1 MLPSLGEVLA
11 MEVCR
16 RGRPAVVAGADR
28 LDTPVRW
35 VHAIELTDVARLLR
49 GGELVLSTG
58 IALPD
63 DERLLAAYITEL
75 ADVGVAG
82 LAVELGRRYAGSL
95 PDALVAAAAR
105 TGLPLIAFEHEVAFI
120 EITEAVHA
128 RIIDAQLEE
137 LRVSERLHEMFTEL
151 SVAGASPEE
160 VVRQAAALAG
170 RPVILADL
178 SHRVLAFSPGGADP
192 GRLLSGF
199 AGRSRSVRLSG
210 RTAYDEAS
218 GWLVTPVGAQGEDW
232 GRVILVCSEPPSGLD
247 SVLLERTATTLA
259 LGRLL
264 TRHRESLER
273 QAHRTLIS
281 GIISQAHADPAEAA
295 VRARALGVPVDGR
308 QLIAMVLRF
317 GDVSESASAL
327 SSGVLGMPAH
337 ARVLDLA
344 DAAADACRAE
354 RIPSLVGT
362 LDDDRAGAM
371 LSLDPRAEPDDVLA
385 KLATRIR
392 DRADAAVIGV
402 GAAVGSIRDVRRS
415 FLEAS
420 QVADLATSR
429 PDDRGPIFYRLPDL
443 RLRGLLHLLRDDPR
457 LQTFVERELGTL
469 LAADPGLLDV
479 LAAYLAAGGNKAEA
493 AKTSHLARPTF
504 YERLRRIERILG
516 TDLSSAESRTSL
528 HVALLALNT
537 SRGPA
542 NLADLGGLGGVADEA
557 AGLRH
562 GLGGLGEETPEQM
575 EVVGVDREQLE
586 MRVDAAVLGVLG
598 EVAGFAQQ
606 RVTGGGLDQHGRQAG
621 QVGGQRVDQGVI
633 SGMSGQV
640 EAGRRAPELVELMRH
655 AVHAARGQV
664 HPGAEQDRAVRHREI
679 LLLETEQEREDQAAA

>member
-11 MEVCR
+11 MDACR
-16 RGRPAVVAGADR
+16 RGRPSVVAGADR

-95 PDALVAAAAR
+95 PAALVAAAAR
-105 TGLPLIAFEHEVAFI
+105 TGLPLIAFEREVAFI

-128 RIIDAQLEE
+128 RIIDAQLAE

-160 VVRQAAALAG
+160 IVRQAAALAG

-178 SHRVLAFSPGGADP
+178 SHRVLAFSPSGADP

-199 AGRSRSVRLSG
+199 AARSRSVRPSG
-210 RTAYDEAS
+210 RTAFDEAS
-218 GWLVTPVGAQGEDW
+218 GWLVTPVGARGEDW
-232 GRVILVCSEPPSGLD
+232 GRVILVCSGPPSPTD
-247 SVLLERTATTLA
+247 AVLIERAATTLA

-295 VRARALGVPVDGR
+295 VRSRALGVPVDGR
-308 QLIAMVLRF
+308 QLIAIVLRF
-317 GDVSESASAL
+317 RDPAL
-327 SSGVLGMPAH
+327 SGRRGPLGMPAH

-344 DAAADACRAE
+344 DTAAAACRAE

-371 LSLDPRAEPDDVLA
+371 LSLGPRVEPDDVLTR
-385 KLATRIR
+385 LATRIR
-392 DRADAAVIGV
+392 DRAGVDPDGLVIGV
-402 GAAVGSIRDVRRS
+402 GATAGSIRDVRRS

-420 QVADLATSR
+420 QVADVAASR
-429 PDDRGPIFYRLPDL
+429 PDGQDSLFFRLPDL

-457 LQTFVERELGTL
+457 LQTFVERELGAL
-469 LAADPGLLDV
+469 LDADPGLIDA

-493 AKTSHLARPTF
+493 ARASHLARPTF
-504 YERLRRIERILG
+504 YERLRQIARILG
-516 TDLSSAESRTSL
+516 TDLGSAESRTSL
-528 HVALLALNT
+528 HVALLALNA
-537 SRGPA
+537 SRAEATGP
-542 NLADLGGLGGVADEA
+542 
-557 AGLRH
+557 R
-562 GLGGLGEETPEQM
+562 
-575 EVVGVDREQLE
+575 
-586 MRVDAAVLGVLG
+586 
-598 EVAGFAQQ
+598 
-606 RVTGGGLDQHGRQAG
+606 
-621 QVGGQRVDQGVI
+621 
-633 SGMSGQV
+633 
-640 EAGRRAPELVELMRH
+640 
-655 AVHAARGQV
+655 
-664 HPGAEQDRAVRHREI
+664 
-679 LLLETEQEREDQAAA
+679 

>member
-1 MLPSLGEVLA
+1 VLA
-11 MEVCR
+11 MEACR
-16 RGRPAVVAGADR
+16 RGRPQVVAGADR

-63 DERLLAAYITEL
+63 DDRLLTAYVTEL
-75 ADVGVAG
+75 AEVGVAG

-95 PDALVAAAAR
+95 PGALVAAADQA
-105 TGLPLIAFEHEVAFI
+105 GLPLIAFEREVAFI

-128 RIIDAQLEE
+128 RIIDAQLDE

-151 SVAGASPEE
+151 SMAGASAEE
-160 VVRQAAALAG
+160 IVRQAAALAG

-178 SHRVLAFSPGGADP
+178 SHRVLACEPAGTDP

-199 AGRSRSVRLSG
+199 AARSRSVRLSG
-210 RTAYDEAS
+210 RTAFDEAS

-232 GRVILVCSEPPSGLD
+232 GRVILVCDSPPAPTD
-247 SVLLERTATTLA
+247 TVLIERAATTLA

-295 VRARALGVPVDGR
+295 VRSRALGVPVDGR
-308 QLIAMVLRF
+308 QLIALVLRF
-317 GDVSESASAL
+317 RDPGFRDLGVSGSLGPLGLLGPPGAL
-327 SSGVLGMPAH
+327 GVSAH

-344 DAAADACRAE
+344 DATAAACRAE

-371 LSLDPRAEPDDVLA
+371 LSLGPRVEPDDVLTG
-385 KLATRIR
+385 LATRIR
-392 DRADAAVIGV
+392 DRAGVDPEVLVIGV
-402 GAAVGSIRDVRRS
+402 GATAGSIRDVRRS

-420 QVADLATSR
+420 QVADVAASR
-429 PDDRGPIFYRLPDL
+429 LDSAAALFYRLPDL

-457 LQTFVERELGTL
+457 LQTFVERELGAL
-469 LAADPGLLDV
+469 LAADPGGGLIDV

-493 AKTSHLARPTF
+493 AKASHLARPTF
-504 YERLRRIERILG
+504 YERLRRIERICG

-528 HVALLALNT
+528 HVALLALDASRAGAAQPSLNSAVSRPGWRGWCRGRSGRLAAGPGRPRGGSSRRCG
-537 SRGPA
+537 SRGCRPGKA
-542 NLADLGGLGGVADEA
+542 RSGRPPRSPG
-557 AGLRH
+557 H
-562 GLGGLGEETPEQM
+562 
-575 EVVGVDREQLE
+575 DR
-586 MRVDAAVLGVLG
+586 
-598 EVAGFAQQ
+598 
-606 RVTGGGLDQHGRQAG
+606 
-621 QVGGQRVDQGVI
+621 
-633 SGMSGQV
+633 
-640 EAGRRAPELVELMRH
+640 
-655 AVHAARGQV
+655 
-664 HPGAEQDRAVRHREI
+664 
-679 LLLETEQEREDQAAA
+679 

>member
-1 MLPSLGEVLA
+1 MD
-11 MEVCR
+11 VCR
-16 RGRPAVVAGADR
+16 RGRPTVVAGHDR

-63 DERLLAAYITEL
+63 DERLLAAYVTEL

-95 PDALVAAAAR
+95 PAALVGAAKQA
-105 TGLPLIAFEHEVAFI
+105 GLPLIAFEREVAFI

-128 RIIDAQLEE
+128 RIIDAQLDQ

-160 VVRQAAALAG
+160 IVRQAAALAG

-178 SHRVLAFSPGGADP
+178 SHRVLACEPAGSDP
-192 GRLLSGF
+192 ARLLTGF
-199 AGRSRSVRLSG
+199 AARSRSVRGSG
-210 RTAYDEAS
+210 RTVFDEAW
-218 GWLVTPVGAQGEDW
+218 GWLVTPVGARGEDW
-232 GRVILVCSEPPSGLD
+232 GRVILVCSGPPSPTD
-247 SVLLERTATTLA
+247 TVLIERAATTLA

-295 VRARALGVPVDGR
+295 VRSRALGVPVDGR
-308 QLIAMVLRF
+308 QLIAIVLRF
-317 GDVSESASAL
+317 RDLSGPASA
-327 SSGVLGMPAH
+327 GVLGVSAH

-344 DAAADACRAE
+344 DAAAAACRAE

-371 LSLDPRAEPDDVLA
+371 LSLGPRVEPDDVLTR
-385 KLATRIR
+385 LATRIR
-392 DRADAAVIGV
+392 DRAPGAVVIGV
-402 GAAVGSIRDVRRS
+402 GATARSIRDVRRS

-420 QVADLATSR
+420 QVADVAASR
-429 PDDRGPIFYRLPDL
+429 LDSAAPLFYRLPDL

-457 LQTFVERELGTL
+457 LQTFVERELGAL
-469 LAADPGLLDV
+469 LAAGQDSGLIDV

-493 AKTSHLARPTF
+493 AKASHLARPTF
-504 YERLRRIERILG
+504 YERLRRIERICG
-516 TDLSSAESRTSL
+516 TDLGSAESRTWPRPAQMATTRCSTGSPTCTCAACCTCCAMTRGCRPSWNGSSARCWPPTL
-528 HVALLALNT
+528 GFLMLWPPPSRRAATRPRRPRPRTWPGPRSTSGSAGSSGSAAAISVRP
-537 SRGPA
+537 SRG
-542 NLADLGGLGGVADEA
+542 
-557 AGLRH
+557 
-562 GLGGLGEETPEQM
+562 
-575 EVVGVDREQLE
+575 
-586 MRVDAAVLGVLG
+586 
-598 EVAGFAQQ
+598 
-606 RVTGGGLDQHGRQAG
+606 
-621 QVGGQRVDQGVI
+621 
-633 SGMSGQV
+633 
-640 EAGRRAPELVELMRH
+640 RRCTWRCW
-655 AVHAARGQV
+655 R
-664 HPGAEQDRAVRHREI
+664 
-679 LLLETEQEREDQAAA
+679 

>member
-1 MLPSLGEVLA
+1 
-11 MEVCR
+11 MEACR
-16 RGRPAVVAGADR
+16 RGRPLVVAGADR
-28 LDTPVRW
+28 LDVPVRW
-35 VHAIELTDVARLLR
+35 VHAIELTDVAQLLR

-75 ADVGVAG
+75 AGIGVAG

-95 PDALVAAAAR
+95 PPALITAAR
-105 TGLPLIAFEHEVAFI
+105 QAGLPLIAFEHEVAFI

-128 RIIDAQLEE
+128 RIIDAQLDE

-151 SVAGASPEE
+151 SVAGASAEE

-178 SHRVLAFSPGGADP
+178 SHRVLAFSPGGGDP
-192 GRLLSGF
+192 GQLLSGF
-199 AGRSRSVRLSG
+199 AARSRSVRLSG

-218 GWLVTPVGAQGEDW
+218 GWLVTPVGARGEDW
-232 GRVILVCSEPPSGLD
+232 GRVILVCSVPPSPTD
-247 SVLLERTATTLA
+247 TVLIERAATTLA

-295 VRARALGVPVDGR
+295 VRSRALGVPVDGR

-317 GDVSESASAL
+317 RDRMASGPGSPRGIGPGGPRGMDPGGL
-327 SSGVLGMPAH
+327 LGMPAH

-344 DAAADACRAE
+344 DAAAAACRAE

-371 LSLDPRAEPDDVLA
+371 LSLGPRVEPDDVLTR
-385 KLATRIR
+385 LATRIR
-392 DRADAAVIGV
+392 DRAGVDPDLLVIGV
-402 GAAVGSIRDVRRS
+402 GATAGSIRDVRRS

-420 QVADLATSR
+420 QVADVAASR
-429 PDDRGPIFYRLPDL
+429 LDSAAAPFYRLPDL

-457 LQTFVERELGTL
+457 LQTFVERELGAL
-469 LAADPGLLDV
+469 LAADSGLVDV

-493 AKTSHLARPTF
+493 AKASHLARPTF

-528 HVALLALNT
+528 HVALLALNA
-537 SRGPA
+537 SRA
-542 NLADLGGLGGVADEA
+542 
-557 AGLRH
+557 
-562 GLGGLGEETPEQM
+562 
-575 EVVGVDREQLE
+575 
-586 MRVDAAVLGVLG
+586 
-598 EVAGFAQQ
+598 
-606 RVTGGGLDQHGRQAG
+606 
-621 QVGGQRVDQGVI
+621 
-633 SGMSGQV
+633 S
-640 EAGRRAPELVELMRH
+640 
-655 AVHAARGQV
+655 
-664 HPGAEQDRAVRHREI
+664 EQDRVSLARSEGANDTR
-679 LLLETEQEREDQAAA
+679 

>member
-1 MLPSLGEVLA
+1 MD
-11 MEVCR
+11 VCR

-28 LDTPVRW
+28 LEAPVRW

-75 ADVGVAG
+75 AEVGVAG

-95 PDALVAAAAR
+95 PAALVLAAAR
-105 TGLPLIAFEHEVAFI
+105 AGLPLITFEREVAFI

-128 RIIDAQLEE
+128 RIIDAQLAE

-151 SVAGASPEE
+151 SVAGASAEE

-199 AGRSRSVRLSG
+199 AARSRSLRLSG
-210 RTAYDEAS
+210 RTVYDEAS

-232 GRVILVCSEPPSGLD
+232 GRVILVCSGPPAGTD
-247 SVLLERTATTLA
+247 TVLIERAATTLA

-273 QAHRTLIS
+273 QAHRTLIT

-295 VRARALGVPVDGR
+295 VRSRALGVPVDGR
-308 QLIAMVLRF
+308 QLVAMVLRF
-317 GDVSESASAL
+317 REPGLGVSAGLPGVSAGLPGVSAGL
-327 SSGVLGMPAH
+327 PGVSAGLPGVSAGLPGVSAH

-344 DAAADACRAE
+344 DAVAAACRAE
-354 RIPSLVGT
+354 RIGSLVGT

-371 LSLDPRAEPDDVLA
+371 LSLGPQVDLDDVLTR
-385 KLATRIR
+385 LASRIR
-392 DRADAAVIGV
+392 ERTSDVPVIGV
-402 GAAVGSIRDVRRS
+402 GATAGSIRDVRRS

-420 QVADLATSR
+420 QVADVAASR
-429 PDDRGPIFYRLPDL
+429 PYSVAPLFYRLPDL

-457 LQTFVERELGTL
+457 LQTFVERELGAL
-469 LAADPGLLDV
+469 LADPGLLDV

-493 AKTSHLARPTF
+493 AKASHLARPTF

-516 TDLSSAESRTSL
+516 TDLGSAESRTSL
-528 HVALLALNT
+528 HVALLALNA
-537 SRGPA
+537 SRASPDPVA
-542 NLADLGGLGGVADEA
+542 AHLA
-557 AGLRH
+557 
-562 GLGGLGEETPEQM
+562 
-575 EVVGVDREQLE
+575 
-586 MRVDAAVLGVLG
+586 
-598 EVAGFAQQ
+598 
-606 RVTGGGLDQHGRQAG
+606 QA
-621 QVGGQRVDQGVI
+621 
-633 SGMSGQV
+633 
-640 EAGRRAPELVELMRH
+640 PH
-655 AVHAARGQV
+655 
-664 HPGAEQDRAVRHREI
+664 
-679 LLLETEQEREDQAAA
+679 